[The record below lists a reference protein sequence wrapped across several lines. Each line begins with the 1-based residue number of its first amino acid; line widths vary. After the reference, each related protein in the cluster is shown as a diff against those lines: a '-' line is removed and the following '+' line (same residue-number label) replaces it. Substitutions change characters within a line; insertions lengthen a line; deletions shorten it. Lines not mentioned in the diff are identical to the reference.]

1 MIPSKLL
8 IVFSM
13 HILQPKHAKL
23 KQEEVSK
30 LLAKYNISLA
40 QLPKI
45 SKEDPAIFELNV
57 QLGDVIKIERKV
69 AEGSEEY
76 FRVVV

>member
-1 MIPSKLL
+1 
-8 IVFSM
+8 M
-13 HILQPKHAKL
+13 HILQPKNSKM
-23 KQEEVSK
+23 KQEEVEK

-45 SKEDPAIFELNV
+45 SKKDPAIPEDCQV
-57 QLGDVIKIERKV
+57 GEVIKIERKTE
-69 AEGSEEY
+69 EGVQEY